1 MEDWSHLTFLSENR
15 TAPINDG
22 IARAREENRNRDQEA
37 TVRAP
42 LLHRQAMK
50 RNTESV
56 ALCLHTDQQSL
67 ILGEM
72 MTARNK
78 LQEEN
83 QLLRDKLQDAEML
96 IQLLQHK
103 LKEQAALHYQQLA
116 GHKQNAKKG
125 LLLHGK
131 QHLALHQSLKGAA
144 VAAAS
149 LSPQSAAA
157 HAMRGAKLAT
167 GKNAFRNETAPGKRT
182 FSIAT
187 TETTTTASGYSSATS
202 SAASNSLKRD
212 LFPSKGTVVL
222 PTRAKACGSPDS
234 RHAEPSEPSRT
245 PTKSQRHA
253 NKSDCTGG
261 GTTNSR
267 RRATVS
273 PPPRS
278 RTLTTKQS
286 SSLVAKQPIA
296 PHISSS
302 LFSEEQFPGS
312 AQQRRSVIG
321 KLAQVVINEYSQN
334 DDHELIFI

>member
-1 MEDWSHLTFLSENR
+1 
-15 TAPINDG
+15 
-22 IARAREENRNRDQEA
+22 
-37 TVRAP
+37 
-42 LLHRQAMK
+42 MK

-56 ALCLHTDQQSL
+56 ALSLHTDQQSL

-83 QLLRDKLQDAEML
+83 QLLRDKLQDAQML

-116 GHKQNAKKG
+116 GHKQIAKKG

-131 QHLALHQSLKGAA
+131 PHLALHQSLKGAA
-144 VAAAS
+144 VKSVTAAS

-157 HAMRGAKLAT
+157 HAMRGAKLVT

-187 TETTTTASGYSSATS
+187 TDTTTTASGYSSATS
-202 SAASNSLKRD
+202 SAASSSLKRD
-212 LFPSKGTVVL
+212 LFPSKGTVVVS
-222 PTRAKACGSPDS
+222 TRAMGGGSPDS

-245 PTKSQRHA
+245 PTKSQRFA
-253 NKSDCTGG
+253 QKSDCTSG
-261 GTTNSR
+261 GTTNAR

-278 RTLTTKQS
+278 RTLIVKQS
-286 SSLVAKQPIA
+286 SSLVAKQPSA
-296 PHISSS
+296 TSSS

-321 KLAQVVINEYSQN
+321 KLAQVVINEYSQS
-334 DDHELIFI
+334 DDNELIFI

>member
-1 MEDWSHLTFLSENR
+1 
-15 TAPINDG
+15 
-22 IARAREENRNRDQEA
+22 
-37 TVRAP
+37 
-42 LLHRQAMK
+42 MK

-103 LKEQAALHYQQLA
+103 LKEQAVLHYQQLA
-116 GHKQNAKKG
+116 GHKQIAKKG

-131 QHLALHQSLKGAA
+131 PHLALHQSLKGAA
-144 VAAAS
+144 VTAAAS

-157 HAMRGAKLAT
+157 NAMRGVKLAT

-182 FSIAT
+182 FSIAD
-187 TETTTTASGYSSATS
+187 TTTTASGYSSATS
-202 SAASNSLKRD
+202 SAASSSLKRD
-212 LFPSKGTVVL
+212 LFPSKGTVAV
-222 PTRAKACGSPDS
+222 PTRAVAGGSPDS

-245 PTKSQRHA
+245 PTKSQRYS
-253 NKSDCTGG
+253 KSDCTGG
-261 GTTNSR
+261 TINSR

-273 PPPRS
+273 PAPRS
-278 RTLTTKQS
+278 STLTTKQS
-286 SSLVAKQPIA
+286 SSTIAKPNA
-296 PHISSS
+296 TSLS

-321 KLAQVVINEYSQN
+321 KLAQVVINEYSQS
-334 DDHELIFI
+334 DDHELVFI